1 MTPTSHLPTMRQT
14 TTRQPSAASLGR
26 RLGRR
31 ATRVATAVLLA
42 TTGSSCFSD
51 GLLNVDPNRSTTA
64 DPALLFTAAEVK
76 FSLLRAGE
84 LTWPIALMTQM
95 WASGGRWGLE
105 QARYDQTRIRSAWGS
120 IYTEVLKNLVLAT
133 DDAEARTPRPNNA
146 IAQLKIYTAF
156 VYSQTTYL
164 WGDIPFSEA
173 ANGRVD
179 FPKFDRQQD
188 VLNGCIRL
196 LDEAMASIDASSARI
211 GAPNDLYYGGDMVK
225 WRRFANSLKF
235 RILMS
240 MVDADPTKAAAIGT
254 MAQQPMIASVGD
266 EMKFPYFDSPGRQN
280 PRFSFTAIF
289 RGGVQSDWYA
299 SNVMFNEMQP
309 LNDPRLPVFFQPG
322 PGAAPGA
329 FFSLDPVQQFDPVNS
344 SLVNL
349 NLLRANLPEVS
360 FSHSEQLLLEA
371 EAIARGFWP
380 GGLGAAESRYRAGVR
395 ESMTGVGVSQAAITS
410 YLDRLPALTG
420 ANFRRELNRQ
430 QWLDLFMRP
439 VDAWVQWRRSGPLG
453 QEYPAMTVPTG
464 ALSTNLMRRLLYRS
478 EEINSNPN
486 TPTGV
491 LLDQPLWFDK

>member
-1 MTPTSHLPTMRQT
+1 MTNFRNGAGRTVAR
-14 TTRQPSAASLGR
+14 RVVRVSL
-26 RLGRR
+26 
-31 ATRVATAVLLA
+31 AVLLSA
-42 TTGSSCFSD
+42 SGVSCFSD

-64 DPALLFTAAEVK
+64 DPALLFTGAEVK

-84 LTWPIALMTQM
+84 LTWPVALMSQM
-95 WASGGRWGLE
+95 WSSGGRWGLE

-120 IYTEVLKNLVLAT
+120 IYTDVLKNLVLAT
-133 DDAEARTPRPNNA
+133 NDASARTPKPNNA

-173 ANGRVD
+173 ADGKVD
-179 FPKFDRQQD
+179 FPKFDTQEQ
-188 VLNGCIRL
+188 VLNGCIKL
-196 LDEAMASIDASSARI
+196 LDEAMASIDAGSARI
-211 GAPNDLYYGGDMVK
+211 VAPNDLYYGGDMVK

-240 MVDADPTKAAAIGT
+240 MVDADASKATAIGT
-254 MAQQPMIASVGD
+254 MAAQPMIAAVGD

-299 SNVMFNEMQP
+299 SKVMFNEMQP

-322 PGAAPGA
+322 PGAPAGT
-329 FFSLDPVQQFDPVNS
+329 FVSLDPVEQYNPVTS

-349 NLLRANLPEVS
+349 NLLKANLPEVS
-360 FSHSEQLLLEA
+360 FSYSEQLLLES
-371 EAIARGFWP
+371 EAIGRGFWQ
-380 GGLGAAESRYRAGVR
+380 GGLAVADTRYRAGVR
-395 ESMTGVGVSQAAITS
+395 ESMAGVGVASAASTAYINA
-410 YLDRLPALTG
+410 LPALTG
-420 ANFRRELNRQ
+420 ANYRRELNRQ

-439 VDAWVQWRRSGPLG
+439 TDAWLQWRRSGPIG

-464 ALSTNLMRRLLYRS
+464 ALSTNLMRRLVYRS
-478 EEINSNPN
+478 EEINYNPN
-486 TPTGV
+486 KPTGI
-491 LLDQPLWFDK
+491 LLDRPLWFDK

>member
-1 MTPTSHLPTMRQT
+1 MTTMRPT
-14 TTRQPSAASLGR
+14 TSRPTAAPLAR
-26 RLGRR
+26 RITRR
-31 ATRVATAVLLA
+31 AARVTAAVLLA
-42 TTGSSCFSD
+42 TTGASCFSD

-84 LTWPIALMTQM
+84 LTWPIALMSQM

-105 QARYDQTRIRSAWGS
+105 QARYDQTRVRSAWGS

-133 DDAEARTPRPNNA
+133 NDASARSPKPNNS

-173 ANGRVD
+173 ADGKVD
-179 FPKFDRQQD
+179 FPKFDSQQD
-188 VLNGCIRL
+188 VLNGSIKL

-211 GAPNDLYYGGDMVK
+211 GAPNDLYYGGDMTK

-235 RILMS
+235 RILMT
-240 MVDADPTKAAAIGT
+240 MVDADPSKAAAIGAMST
-254 MAQQPMIASVGD
+254 QPMIAAVAD

-299 SNVMFNEMQP
+299 SNVMFNEMRP
-309 LNDPRLPVFFQPG
+309 LNDPRLPVFFQTG
-322 PGAAPGA
+322 PGAPAGA
-329 FFSLDPVQQFDPVNS
+329 FVSLDPVEQYNPVTS

-349 NLLRANLPEVS
+349 GLLRANLPEVS
-360 FSHSEQLLLEA
+360 FSYSEQLLLEA
-371 EAIARGFWP
+371 EANARGFWQ
-380 GGLGAAESRYRAGVR
+380 GGLAAADSRYRAGVR
-395 ESMTGVGVSQAAITS
+395 ESMAGVGVSGAAITT
-410 YLDRLPALTG
+410 YVNNLPALTG
-420 ANFRRELNRQ
+420 GNFRRELNRQ
-430 QWLDLFMRP
+430 QWIDLFMRP
-439 VDAWVQWRRSGPLG
+439 ADAWVQWRRSGPAG
-453 QEYPAMTVPTG
+453 QEYPAMTVPQG

-486 TPTGV
+486 TPTGI
-491 LLDQPLWFDK
+491 LLDRPLWFDK